1 MLKISAIKY
10 NYKNDFS
17 NVEAKI
23 AWKYQMMMI
32 MNLILFY
39 NQNASPCEQLWNVSI
54 RSKTQVVISYI
65 LNLRADSLNRKT
77 PNMEH

>member
-10 NYKNDFS
+10 NYKNSFS

-39 NQNASPCEQLWNVSI
+39 NQNASPCEQLWNVSV
-54 RSKTQVVISYI
+54 RSKTQVVTSYI
-65 LNLRADSLNRKT
+65 ANLRADSLNRKT
-77 PNMEH
+77 SNMED